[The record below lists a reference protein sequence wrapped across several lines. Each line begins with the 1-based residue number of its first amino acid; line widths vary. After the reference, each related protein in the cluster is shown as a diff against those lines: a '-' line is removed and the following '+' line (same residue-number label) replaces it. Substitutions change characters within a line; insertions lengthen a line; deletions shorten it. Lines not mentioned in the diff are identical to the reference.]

1 MDEFS
6 SKSCGVTTKLE
17 NLTISVGAVPFG
29 ICSVTS
35 GSFG

>member
-6 SKSCGVTTKLE
+6 SKSCGVIARLE
-17 NLTISVGAVPFG
+17 NLTISVATVPFG
-29 ICSVTS
+29 IWSATS